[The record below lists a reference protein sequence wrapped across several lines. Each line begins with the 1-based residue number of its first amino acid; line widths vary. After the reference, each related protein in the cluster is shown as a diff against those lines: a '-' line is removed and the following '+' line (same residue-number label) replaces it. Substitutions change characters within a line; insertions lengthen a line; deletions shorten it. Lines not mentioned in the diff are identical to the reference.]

1 MTLLGTRWYGLR
13 HHPVQARLYRQPARF
28 SVVPAGR
35 RSGKTEIAKRR
46 IVRTA
51 LGCTADWH
59 DPRFFF
65 GAPTRDQAKSIYW
78 SDLKLLV
85 PERFRLGRPRETDL
99 TIRLIN
105 GVELVVVGMDKPQ
118 RIEGRPWDGGVL
130 DEYANMR
137 ASAWTENVRPALAER
152 RGFCWFVGVPEGR
165 NHYYDLD
172 QQALAD
178 ETGTWG
184 SYSWPSADILDPE
197 EVEAAR
203 RDMDDLTFE
212 QEFGAKF
219 VTFSGRAYHAFD
231 ERRNC
236 DRLDY
241 QPRAPLL
248 VCFDF
253 NVDPGVASI
262 LQQMVLPSGHEGLG
276 AIGEVFIERA
286 SNTERVVRKLLERWG
301 DHPGR
306 VVLFG
311 DATGGSRGTAKLQGS
326 DWEIIR
332 NMLRPVFGARL
343 TMDVPAANP
352 SERARINAVN
362 SLCRSAAG
370 DVRFMV
376 DAARCP
382 HTVRDLAG
390 VTLIPGS
397 AGEIDKTTN
406 PKLTHLSDAIGYCVS
421 RLYPITERRRG
432 TTRLEGVY

>member
-1 MTLLGTRWYGLR
+1 MTEALGSRWYKLR
-13 HHPVQARLYRQPARF
+13 PHEVQQRLWRRPARF
-28 SVVPAGR
+28 AVVPAGR

-51 LGCTADWH
+51 LAVTATWH
-59 DPRFFF
+59 DPRFFL
-65 GAPTRDQAKSIYW
+65 GAPTRDQAKSIFW
-78 SDLKLLV
+78 NDLKLLV
-85 PERFRLGRPRETDL
+85 PERFRWGRPRETDL

-105 GVELVVVGMDKPQ
+105 GAEIVVVGMDKPQ

-137 ASAWTENVRPALAER
+137 PGAWTENVRPALAER

-178 ETGTWG
+178 TTGTWA

-203 RDMDDLTFE
+203 QDMDELTFQ
-212 QEFGAKF
+212 QEFEAKF
-219 VTFSGRAYHAFD
+219 VSFTGRAYHGFD
-231 ERRNC
+231 ERTNC
-236 DRLDY
+236 QPLEYD
-241 QPRAPLL
+241 PRAPLL
-248 VCFDF
+248 LCFDF
-253 NVDPGVASI
+253 NVDPGVAAV
-262 LQQMVLPSGHEGLG
+262 LQQMRFDDGDGLG

-286 SNTERVVRKLLERWG
+286 SNTERVVRRLIEDWG
-301 DHPGR
+301 QHPGR

-326 DWEIIR
+326 DWDIIK
-332 NMLRPVFGARL
+332 NMLRPVFGNRL
-343 TMDVPAANP
+343 GFEVPASNP
-352 SERARINAVN
+352 TERARINAMN

-370 DVRFMV
+370 AIRFKV
-376 DAARCP
+376 DPKRCP
-382 HTVRDLAG
+382 NTVKDLAG

-397 AGEIDKTTN
+397 AGEIDKDSN